1 MPARSSTRT
10 GPYRQT
16 NPSLRAYDEAYLHPD
31 ALRHYGPAP
40 SPPMRAEMVFRLVQ
54 REGLSQSDAAK
65 RLGVTRA
72 AVSQY
77 LSRKRGAGEVQISNE
92 LDTIIDRWALA
103 VVTGESDINL
113 CDVCQCALKKF

>member
-1 MPARSSTRT
+1 MHCDTMVR
-10 GPYRQT
+10 
-16 NPSLRAYDEAYLHPD
+16 NFL
-31 ALRHYGPAP
+31 
-40 SPPMRAEMVFRLVQ
+40 PPMRAEMVFRLVQ

-65 RLGVTRA
+65 RVGVTRA

-77 LSRKRGAGEVQISNE
+77 MSRKRGVSDVQITNE
-92 LDTIIDRWALA
+92 LDSMIDRWAFA

>member
-1 MPARSSTRT
+1 MTKHTCTLMHCDTMVR
-10 GPYRQT
+10 
-16 NPSLRAYDEAYLHPD
+16 NLL
-31 ALRHYGPAP
+31 
-40 SPPMRAEMVFRLVQ
+40 PPMRAEMVFRLVQ
-54 REGLSQSDAAK
+54 KQGLSQSDAAK

-77 LSRKRGAGEVQISNE
+77 MSKKRGASEVQISNE
-92 LDTIIDRWALA
+92 LDSLIDRWALA

>member
-1 MPARSSTRT
+1 MCMTKLTCTLMHCDTMVR
-10 GPYRQT
+10 
-16 NPSLRAYDEAYLHPD
+16 NIL
-31 ALRHYGPAP
+31 
-40 SPPMRAEMVFRLVQ
+40 PPMRAEMVFRLVQ

-77 LSRKRGAGEVQISNE
+77 MSRKRGVSEVQITNE
-92 LDTIIDRWALA
+92 LDSMIDRWALA
-103 VVTGESDINL
+103 VLTGESDLNL

>member
-1 MPARSSTRT
+1 MTKHTCTLMHCDTMVRHLL
-10 GPYRQT
+10 
-16 NPSLRAYDEAYLHPD
+16 PS
-31 ALRHYGPAP
+31 
-40 SPPMRAEMVFRLVQ
+40 MRAEMVFRLVQ
-54 REGLSQSDAAK
+54 RQGLSQSDAAK

-92 LDTIIDRWALA
+92 LDNIIDRWALA

>member
-1 MPARSSTRT
+1 MTKITCTLMHCDTMVR
-10 GPYRQT
+10 
-16 NPSLRAYDEAYLHPD
+16 NIL
-31 ALRHYGPAP
+31 
-40 SPPMRAEMVFRLVQ
+40 PPMRAEMVFRLVQ

-77 LSRKRGAGEVQISNE
+77 MSGKRGISDVQITNE
-92 LDTIIDRWALA
+92 LDSMIDRWALA

>member
-1 MPARSSTRT
+1 
-10 GPYRQT
+10 
-16 NPSLRAYDEAYLHPD
+16 
-31 ALRHYGPAP
+31 
-40 SPPMRAEMVFRLVQ
+40 MRAEMVSRLVQ
-54 REGLSQSDAAK
+54 RQGLSQSDAAK

-77 LSRKRGAGEVQISNE
+77 MNKKRGVSEVRISNE
-92 LDTIIDRWALA
+92 LDSLIDRWALA